1 MNNLTVIIPTLN
13 SSKNINKTL
22 TNVNKYFKKII
33 IVDGKSIDNTLEI
46 AKNYNL
52 KIYLSNPNRGGQL
65 CKGAKKCDTDWFLFL
80 HSDTLLANNSYKE
93 IKKFIIKNNKN
104 KAAYFKLKFNE
115 KNKYSLLIENLV
127 YLRNIIF
134 RLPYGDQGLLI
145 SKSLYN
151 KIGGFK
157 PMPIMED
164 IYIIRKI
171 GYRNLYLM
179 NSNVITDAH
188 KYIEQGW
195 IKRPLLNLTCLLLY
209 FIGYDLNKINKIYY
223 NVSKS

>member
-1 MNNLTVIIPTLN
+1 MNNITVIIPTFN
-13 SSKNINKTL
+13 SCKNINKTL
-22 TNVNKYFKKII
+22 SNVNKYFKNII
-33 IVDGKSIDNTLEI
+33 IIDGRSTDNTRKI
-46 AKNYNL
+46 AKKYNS
-52 KIYLSNPNRGGQL
+52 KIYLSNANRGKQL
-65 CKGAKKCDTDWFLFL
+65 HIGAKKCNTDWFLFL
-80 HSDTLLANNSYKE
+80 HADTLLESTSYEEVK
-93 IKKFIIKNNKN
+93 IFINKNIKN

-115 KNKYSLLIENLV
+115 KNKYALFIENLV

-171 GYRNLYLM
+171 GYKNLYLM
-179 NSNVITDAH
+179 NSNIITDAH
-188 KYIEQGW
+188 KYKEQGW
-195 IKRPLLNLTCLLLY
+195 IKRPLLNLSCLLLY
-209 FIGYDLNKINKIYY
+209 FIGYDLNKIYKIYY
-223 NVSKS
+223 NVTKS